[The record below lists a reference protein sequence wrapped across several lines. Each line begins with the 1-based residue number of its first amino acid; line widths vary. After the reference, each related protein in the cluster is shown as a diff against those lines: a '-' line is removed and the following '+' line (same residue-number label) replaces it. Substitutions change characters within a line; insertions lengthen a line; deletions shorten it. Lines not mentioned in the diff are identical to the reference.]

1 MSYNQHACDTARVTG
16 SVEGRGWSRRGPSEL
31 PQSFPDTVREG
42 GRGGAGVRR
51 QVEGGVTAFTGD
63 PLLPSR
69 TQRGRVFSDVSA
81 VSSITGQTGHGG
93 FSQHWSRPNTR
104 GAARPSRW
112 DAWRPRRDPR
122 CRPAH
127 GVFRIPQSARHSRP
141 RAVWKLTARVVQVCA
156 GDTEARAEQT
166 ALRQVR
172 GTALRESE
180 WEPSALRLTRTLR
193 SRRKQ
198 VWGRVGHRRSHER
211 PRGATRGHERPR
223 TQAGAQGR
231 PHAGN
236 GGGRRRTLRAGRA
249 PRGLGCQPH
258 GPQAEASG
266 PDAKAPSGRLRFLT
280 ASCCPS

>member
-1 MSYNQHACDTARVTG
+1 MTQRASRAAWRGGAGPARG
-16 SVEGRGWSRRGPSEL
+16 LEAGRRRRPSEL
-31 PQSFPDTVREG
+31 PQSFPDTVRG
-42 GRGGAGVRR
+42 GGGAGVRR

-63 PLLPSR
+63 PLLPGR

-93 FSQHWSRPNTR
+93 FSRHWSRPNTR

-166 ALRQVR
+166 ARRQVR

-180 WEPSALRLTRTLR
+180 REPSALRLTRTLR

-211 PRGATRGHERPR
+211 PRGATRGHAHRLGPRAGPMLGTVVAEGAHCVLAEHPGAWGASCTAPRLRPQAQTLRRPR
-223 TQAGAQGR
+223 A
-231 PHAGN
+231 
-236 GGGRRRTLRAGRA
+236 
-249 PRGLGCQPH
+249 GLG
-258 GPQAEASG
+258 S
-266 PDAKAPSGRLRFLT
+266 
-280 ASCCPS
+280 